1 MMLRTEADI
10 IKHVKNDQWMM
21 KILAAAASLDLP
33 DWWVCAGFVRSKI
46 WDTMHNFS
54 ERTSLQ
60 DIDVIYFDPSNT
72 DESEEKIME
81 DNLWNVLPDVP
92 WSVKNEARMHLVNNV
107 PAYTSSEDAI
117 SQFPETVT
125 ALGLKLDEQ
134 EKLMLTAPH
143 GIQDVLQMKVRPTPN
158 FEKGK
163 GLEAIYEERMI
174 KKNWQAVWPKV
185 KIESI
190 KITKEKGVFK

>member
-1 MMLRTEADI
+1 MRDSSARKYGTPCI
-10 IKHVKNDQWMM
+10 I
-21 KILAAAASLDLP
+21 L
-33 DWWVCAGFVRSKI
+33 
-46 WDTMHNFS
+46 S
-54 ERTSLQ
+54 ERTPLQ

-72 DESEEKIME
+72 DESEEKVLE
-81 DNLWNVLPDVP
+81 DKLRKVLPDVP
-92 WSVKNEARMHLVNNV
+92 WSVKNEARMHLINKLL
-107 PAYTSSEDAI
+107 PYKSSEDAI

-134 EKLMLTAPH
+134 GEPMLTAPH
-143 GIQDVLQMKVRPTPN
+143 GIQDVLQMEVRPTPN

-163 GLEAIYEERMI
+163 ELEAIYEERMI